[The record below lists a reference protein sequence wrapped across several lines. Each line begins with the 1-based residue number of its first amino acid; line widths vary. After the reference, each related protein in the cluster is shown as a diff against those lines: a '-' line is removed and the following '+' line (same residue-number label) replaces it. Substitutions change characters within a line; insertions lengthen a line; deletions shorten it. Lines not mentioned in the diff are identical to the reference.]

1 MRVLMIRHGQTPSNV
16 QGLLDAGCPGPG
28 LTRLGE
34 RQAAAIPGVV
44 ARREFGAIAVST
56 LTRTSL
62 TARPLSRERG
72 LEPVVLEGL
81 REIEAGD
88 LEMSSDPM
96 DHQEYLSTAFAWAG
110 GDLRR
115 HLPGASDGR
124 AFLDR
129 FDAAMSQV
137 ASLGLESVALFS
149 HGAALRTWTAA
160 RVHGVDVE
168 EMERVPL
175 ANTGSFDVEGDPDSG
190 WRLVS
195 WSADPLGGKR
205 LAAVAAEDPTGE
217 SMD

>member
-16 QGLLDAGCPGPG
+16 EGLLDAGYPGPG
-28 LTRLGE
+28 LTSLGE
-34 RQAAAIPGVV
+34 RQAAAIPEVLS
-44 ARREFGAIAVST
+44 RRELGALAVSN

-62 TARPLSRERG
+62 TAAPLAAQRG

-81 REIEAGD
+81 REIDAGD
-88 LEMSSDPM
+88 LEMSADPL
-96 DHQEYLSTAFAWAG
+96 DHREYLATAFAWAA

-115 HLPGASDGR
+115 HLPGAEDGR
-124 AFLDR
+124 AFLER
-129 FDAAMSQV
+129 FDAAM
-137 ASLGLESVALFS
+137 ARLTELGHDSVALFS

-160 RVHGVDVE
+160 RVAGVDVE

-175 ANTGSFDVEGDPDSG
+175 GNTGSFDIEGDPDAG

-195 WSADPLGGKR
+195 WSADPIGGKR
-205 LAAVAAEDPTGE
+205 LAGVAAEDPTGE